1 MNSVISSALAGVAV
15 AMLVPGPPA
24 RGLTGRLVRERSQLW
39 FAAVLARSPTKHR
52 GATAAEAARVVTLIM
67 AVAAQLRSGRSPDDA
82 WAQVIRSSS
91 SLPSGLTHPRRKPA
105 QVTDALRL
113 ASRFPGCHGLGRVA
127 ACWEAAEQSGAGLAE
142 ALSRLAATLRE
153 ELDVHA
159 EVTEQLAGPRATAML
174 LAALPLFALA
184 MGQALGAE
192 PFGVLLKTAYGWI
205 CLTLGVALS
214 VAGWWW
220 VERQVSSVAPWRDS

>member
-1 MNSVISSALAGVAV
+1 MNTVMSSALAAVAV
-15 AMLVPGPPA
+15 AMLVPRQPA
-24 RGLTGRLVRERSQLW
+24 RVSTGRLVRERLQLR
-39 FAAVLARSPTKHR
+39 FAAMLSRSPTNQR
-52 GATAAEAARVVTLIM
+52 RATAAEAAHVVTLIM
-67 AVAAQLRSGRSPDDA
+67 AVAAQLRSGRSPEDA
-82 WAQVIRSSS
+82 WAHVIGSSR
-91 SLPSGLTHPRRKPA
+91 SLPSGLANQRRQPV
-105 QVTDALRL
+105 QVTDALRW
-113 ASRFPGCHGLGRVA
+113 AARFPGCHGLARVA

-142 ALSRLAATLRE
+142 ALSRLAVTLRE

-192 PFGVLLKTAYGWI
+192 PFSVLFKTPYGWI

-214 VAGWWW
+214 LAGWWW
-220 VERQVSSVAPWRDS
+220 VERQVSSVVPWRDS